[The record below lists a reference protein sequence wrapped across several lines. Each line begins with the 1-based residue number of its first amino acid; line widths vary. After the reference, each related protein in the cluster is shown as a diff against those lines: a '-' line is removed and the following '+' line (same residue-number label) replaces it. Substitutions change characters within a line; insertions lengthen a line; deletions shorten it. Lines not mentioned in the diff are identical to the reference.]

1 MKVPKRV
8 RRVPRIHRF
17 VRTGLI
23 VLTSVMAVVSV
34 LAVGMW
40 ALDSLATDPSE
51 GEPVRASPVKR
62 RLITVEGK
70 QVPLP
75 AGDWY
80 LAAHVVPEDRA
91 TDRAAVSQVLL
102 RVRDRRVD
110 AAVMVQVNRPG
121 RPSIWGLAPGC
132 KRAVFADRR
141 ILYAS
146 DHDGACSYAGF
157 VDGTASAGNEVVDP
171 AWRRAQR
178 EAVDRG
184 WNLPVSWMLVSY
196 RITDPMDAMQ
206 IRYLFHPWAGD
217 DVKMPVSM
225 TVRRVFG
232 ERLVA
237 WMDESWPAIALG
249 FRGRL
254 DRAGE
259 NGGDKS
265 PVSDW
270 TNVDATSPRGSGS
283 GGERPAD
290 VAGATRASGAQAVTA
305 PVVASLADFGV
316 AWLYLGNTAAAG
328 TLSVLSAIARGAV
341 SVTHDVVWSV
351 IEQPSV
357 RDLALPGVG
366 TETALPR

>member
-1 MKVPKRV
+1 M
-8 RRVPRIHRF
+8 
-17 VRTGLI
+17 
-23 VLTSVMAVVSV
+23 
-34 LAVGMW
+34 
-40 ALDSLATDPSE
+40 ATDPPE
-51 GEPVRASPVKR
+51 GDPVVASPFKR
-62 RLITVEGK
+62 RLVSVEGK

-80 LAAHVVPEDRA
+80 LAAHVVPEDRGVDRSA
-91 TDRAAVSQVLL
+91 DRGADRGVDRAAARAAVSQVLL

-110 AAVMVQVNRPG
+110 AAVLVQVNRPG

-132 KRAVFADRR
+132 KRGLFADRR
-141 ILYAS
+141 VLYAS

-157 VDGTASAGNEVVDP
+157 VDGTASAANETVDP

-184 WNLPVSWMLVSY
+184 WNLPSSWMLVSY

-217 DVKMPVSM
+217 DTKMPAST

-237 WMDESWPAIALG
+237 WMDDSWPAIALG

-254 DRAGE
+254 DRAGD
-259 NGGDKS
+259 NGTDKP
-265 PVSDW
+265 PVGDW
-270 TNVDATSPRGSGS
+270 TNPDAVWPRWSGS
-283 GGERPAD
+283 GAEPPAP
-290 VAGATRASGAQAVTA
+290 VARETRSSGARAVTA
-305 PVVASLADFGV
+305 PAVASLADFGV
-316 AWLYLGNTAAAG
+316 AWLYLGNAAAAG
-328 TLSVLSAIARGAV
+328 TLSVLTAVAKGVV

-351 IEQPSV
+351 IEQPAE

-366 TETALPR
+366 TETGLPR